1 MEDLSPFTN
10 LFGLDITRPFSLQV
24 SLHQLD
30 AKLIRALSLVECNL
44 DLIPLDFLNG
54 NEQVIQSMKTAGSTL
69 NFSRQP
75 GET

>member
-1 MEDLSPFTN
+1 MV
-10 LFGLDITRPFSLQV
+10 G
-24 SLHQLD
+24 
-30 AKLIRALSLVECNL
+30 ALSLVECNL

-69 NFSRQP
+69 NFNRQP